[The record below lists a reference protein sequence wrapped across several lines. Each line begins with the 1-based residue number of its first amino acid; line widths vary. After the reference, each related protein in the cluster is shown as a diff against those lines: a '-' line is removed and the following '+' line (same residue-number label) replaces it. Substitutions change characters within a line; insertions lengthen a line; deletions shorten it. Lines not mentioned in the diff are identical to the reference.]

1 MKNFKQKIIGF
12 ALIAGALMCVPMN
25 AIANFNDDVVSGE
38 VVIAKD
44 NLVGG
49 WEYTVEGAPEGYDKG
64 LMMIVNQSGTYKV
77 QVQLNGGAINGS
89 DVVVKGNNITFN
101 VNVEGETVAV
111 ALEAK
116 GSKMTGTSTSS
127 SNGVMNIT
135 AIKSISPQ

>member
-1 MKNFKQKIIGF
+1 MKNFKQKIVGF
-12 ALIAGALMCVPMN
+12 ALIVGALMCVPTN
-25 AIANFNDDVVSGE
+25 AIANLNDDVVAGE
-38 VVIAKD
+38 AVVAKD

-101 VNVEGETVAV
+101 VNVEGEAVAV

>member
-1 MKNFKQKIIGF
+1 MKNLKIRLIGF
-12 ALIAGALMCVPMN
+12 AFILGALMCLPMN
-25 AIANFNDDVVSGE
+25 AVANNNDEVAGNEKAVS
-38 VVIAKD
+38 KD

-77 QVQLNGGAINGS
+77 QVQLNEGAINGN
-89 DVVVKGNNITFN
+89 DVVVKGNKITFN
-101 VNVEGETVAV
+101 VNVEGDNVAV

-116 GSKMTGTSTSS
+116 GSKMTGTSTSA
-127 SNGVMNIT
+127 SNGVMKIT